1 MRVPGCGGGGSGG
14 CGTVFSPS
22 SWVAKAGKSLES
34 EDSLVYRV
42 SSRMAWPTESVP
54 GGPPPHPKNKNN
66 TPKKK
71 NPGGRQ
77 GMKMSVGVVV

>member
-14 CGTVFSPS
+14 CGTGFSPS

-34 EDSLVYRV
+34 EDSLVYRGEFQDGLGYTEKLF
-42 SSRMAWPTESVP
+42 SRKQ
-54 GGPPPHPKNKNN
+54 KNK
-66 TPKKK
+66 
-71 NPGGRQ
+71 GGGQ